1 MAASAAYRTGR
12 LTSWAVR
19 GAFVAVLA
27 FTAQM
32 AAPSNASA
40 EQASRSPVGN
50 IILAQGYDEKQN
62 HDGYRPYRRIKP
74 VPGNMPYYGNGR
86 ESRPHRGYRPRPGW
100 GNDRRWRADRR
111 WHDRRGYRHRNNGAA
126 IGGAAIFGLATGA
139 ILGSALSG
147 GGREYIDPP
156 VRSGGY
162 APWTPEWYRYC
173 SRKYRSFNPETG
185 YFLAYSGKYR
195 FCR

>member
-1 MAASAAYRTGR
+1 MAASTAYRAGR
-12 LTSWAVR
+12 LVSWAVR
-19 GAFVAVLA
+19 GALVAVLA
-27 FTAQM
+27 LTAQIT
-32 AAPSNASA
+32 APGRASA
-40 EQASRSPVGN
+40 EQIGSSAVGEN
-50 IILAQGYDEKQN
+50 VILVGGGGYDARRGQHRRFN
-62 HDGYRPYRRIKP
+62 PNRGNDGYSTLHR
-74 VPGNMPYYGNGR
+74 GN
-86 ESRPHRGYRPRPGW
+86 RGYRGHRHYRPRHGW
-100 GNDRRWRADRR
+100 R
-111 WHDRRGYRHRNNGAA
+111 DRRGYRHRNNGAA

-156 VRSGGY
+156 VRRGGY
-162 APWTPEWYRYC
+162 APWTPEWYSYC

>member
-19 GAFVAVLA
+19 GALVAVLA
-27 FTAQM
+27 LTAQI
-32 AAPSNASA
+32 AAPGRASA
-40 EQASRSPVGN
+40 EQIGRSAVSDN
-50 IILAQGYDEKQN
+50 IILAQGRRYDEKDN
-62 HDGYRPYRRIKP
+62 HDGYRPYRRIRP
-74 VPGNMPYYGNGR
+74 VPGNMPNYRNGR
-86 ESRPHRGYRPRPGW
+86 DTRPHRGWRD
-100 GNDRRWRADRR
+100 DRRWR
-111 WHDRRGYRHRNNGAA
+111 DRRGYRHRNNGAA

-156 VRSGGY
+156 VRRGGY
-162 APWTPEWYRYC
+162 APWTPEWYSYC

>member
-12 LTSWAVR
+12 LTSWALR
-19 GAFVAVLA
+19 GALVAMLA
-27 FTAQM
+27 LTVDIGTHGS
-32 AAPSNASA
+32 AAADQVRQSA
-40 EQASRSPVGN
+40 GGADVILVGGG
-50 IILAQGYDEKQN
+50 GYDGRRGHYRRVN
-62 HDGYRPYRRIKP
+62 PNRGNDGYSTLHR
-74 VPGNMPYYGNGR
+74 GN
-86 ESRPHRGYRPRPGW
+86 RGYRERRHYRPRHGW
-100 GNDRRWRADRR
+100 R
-111 WHDRRGYRHRNNGAA
+111 DRRGYRHHRNNGAA

-156 VRSGGY
+156 VRRGGY
-162 APWTPEWYRYC
+162 APWTPEWYSYC